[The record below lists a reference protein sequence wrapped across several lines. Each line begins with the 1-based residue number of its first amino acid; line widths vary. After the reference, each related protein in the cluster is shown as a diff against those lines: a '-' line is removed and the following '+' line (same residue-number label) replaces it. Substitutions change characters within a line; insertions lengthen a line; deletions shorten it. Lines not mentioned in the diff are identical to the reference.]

1 MKPVE
6 YLFGIGSFVFSAC
19 MAGAVVFAVLGG
31 YGGASFVKFLLIMA
45 AGISVSMLLG
55 AVIGIR
61 SKSQISATAIATPVM
76 MVFAFLPMLAMF
88 NETIAKVAEYAY
100 SQQVQLML
108 DGLAAGTEAAPK
120 SLLVIGVSMVI
131 VACLFIGAYRRNG
144 LR

>member
-1 MKPVE
+1 
-6 YLFGIGSFVFSAC
+6 